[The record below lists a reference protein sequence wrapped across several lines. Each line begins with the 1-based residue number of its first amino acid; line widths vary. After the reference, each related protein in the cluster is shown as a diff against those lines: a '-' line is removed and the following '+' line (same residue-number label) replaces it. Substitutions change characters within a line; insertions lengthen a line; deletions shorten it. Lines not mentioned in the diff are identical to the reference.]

1 MIKSKIALAASF
13 AFALP
18 MAQASAVTSTF
29 NTDTEGW
36 SVVGD
41 QAGPVT
47 WIPTGGS
54 PGGYVSVTDSVVG
67 GTMYF
72 VAPNTYSGDMSS
84 AYGTALTFSLM
95 QKFSESPDQFPDGLG
110 DVILQGNGKTLAY
123 ALTAYP
129 SNGTGSG
136 TWTPYSVSL
145 TVGDWHLGTLDGAT
159 ATQADIQS
167 VLSNVTSFQI
177 RAEYQS
183 GDDTDGLDSV
193 TFGNAGVAA
202 VPEPSTWAMM
212 ILGFAGVGFM
222 AYRRKSNQ
230 ETALNAA

>member
-1 MIKSKIALAASF
+1 MIKSKIALAAAF

-18 MAQASAVTSTF
+18 IGHASAVTSTF

-72 VAPNTYSGDMSS
+72 VAPSAYFGNMSS
-84 AYGTALTFSLM
+84 AYGTPLTFNLI
-95 QKFSESPDQFPDGLG
+95 QNFPDTPNQFDDSAG
-110 DVILQGNGKTLAY
+110 DVVLKGSGLTLAY
-123 ALTAYP
+123 NLAVNPA
-129 SNGTGSG
+129 NGS
-136 TWTPYSVSL
+136 WTPYSVPLAGGAWHIGDLNGSL
-145 TVGDWHLGTLDGAT
+145 
-159 ATQADIQS
+159 ATQQDLQL
-167 VLSNVTSFQI
+167 VLSDITSLQI
-177 RAEYQS
+177 RAEYQT
-183 GDDTDGLDSV
+183 GPDTDGLDSV
-193 TFGNAGVAA
+193 SFGSAAVGA

-212 ILGFAGVGFM
+212 ILGFVGVGAM
-222 AYRRKSNQ
+222 TYRRRKS
-230 ETALNAA
+230 AMLAA